1 MNRIQDEFFTKLS
14 NKATT
19 AFSQATQMYSI
30 YQLATM
36 MTMPNYDS
44 FFLPRGDVGNSKT
57 VMNLK
62 QLYTSVGVLS
72 AKEFTSFALRYFQ
85 LTEKQKIQLKI
96 KSSKGIDTS
105 NRPDIN
111 NFLNVLSDT
120 INQVLTDS
128 NINQAAE
135 KLVCNLLLGEAP
147 LQYYWDMKEGMKFIS
162 IPLNQI
168 ALADSTDNTLREFY
182 RKKTDMPV
190 KEIIATWPELTGIK
204 RIDEEEINKESI
216 DKLKFTITECMIYNY
231 DTNLWD
237 YIVKTEDSIL
247 LKREGFEVPPFYSI
261 PWLKKSGSPYAV
273 GQAVMVLAELLTMNR
288 TEFLTTYGYAMRAVP
303 AWVADDHAALD
314 PRTLRIAPN
323 AINVKPRDAQIAPLQ
338 AGDMPNMVID
348 WVSGKK
354 LEIQK
359 GMSDNTLLGVGKNA
373 SATEIE
379 ARTALMNRAEVFLFH
394 RALDFYKWVVDAT
407 VFELFRNGVIDDKV
421 ITWEEYKEF
430 IDISINGLQPADN
443 ATLQKA
449 NNALT
454 FYYNLDQ
461 TGNLAKMALN
471 LPRVFAGVNEA
482 MRMPTGWANDEATIS
497 ENLEAL
503 QAMQAQMAQAQAQ
516 EQQAKA
522 QSQELDNAAKAQ
534 EINQEE
540 VYE

>member
-1 MNRIQDEFFTKLS
+1 MNRQDEYFSKLS
-14 NKATT
+14 DKAAT
-19 AFSQATQMYSI
+19 AFSNATQMYSI

-44 FFLPRGDVGNSKT
+44 FFLPRGDVGNAKT

-62 QLYTSVGVLS
+62 QLYTNVGVLS
-72 AKEFTSFALRYFQ
+72 AKEFMSFALRYFQ

-96 KSSKGIDTS
+96 KGSKNINED
-105 NRPDIN
+105 DIQGMKD
-111 NFLNVLSDT
+111 FLNVLSDT
-120 INQVLTDS
+120 INQVLIDS
-128 NINQAAE
+128 NINQTAE

-147 LQYYWDMKEGMKFIS
+147 LQYYWDRKEGMKFIS

-182 RKKTDMPV
+182 RKKTDMPAN
-190 KEIIATWPELTGIK
+190 EIIATWPELTGIK
-204 RIDEEEINKESI
+204 KIDNEDL
-216 DKLKFTITECMIYNY
+216 DKDCLDKKKFTITECMVYNY

-237 YIVKTEDSIL
+237 YIVKTEESIL
-247 LKREGFEVPPFYSI
+247 LKREGYEVPPFFSI
-261 PWLKKSGSPYAV
+261 PWMKKSGSPYAV

-288 TEFLTTYGYAMRAVP
+288 TEFLTTYGFAMRAVP

-323 AINVKPRDAQIAPLQ
+323 SINVKPRDAQIAPLTP
-338 AGDMPNMVID
+338 GDMPNMVVD
-348 WVSGKK
+348 WLSGKK

-379 ARTALMNRAEVFLFH
+379 ARTALMNRAEIFLFH
-394 RALDFYKWVVDAT
+394 RAMEFYKWVVDAT
-407 VFELFRNGVIDDKV
+407 VFELFRNGVLDDKV
-421 ITWEEYKEF
+421 ITWEEYKEY
-430 IDISINGLQPADN
+430 IDIEINGLQPQDN

-449 NNALT
+449 SSALT

-482 MRMPTGWANDEATIS
+482 MRMPTGWANDENTIS
-497 ENLEAL
+497 ENLDAMSE
-503 QAMQAQMAQAQAQ
+503 MQAKMMEAQSQ
-516 EQQAKA
+516 EQAAKA
-522 QSQELDNAAKAQ
+522 RGQELDNAAKTQ
-534 EINQEE
+534 ELNQD
-540 VYE
+540 VIYE

>member
-1 MNRIQDEFFTKLS
+1 MNRQDEYLIKL
-14 NKATT
+14 NDKAAT
-19 AFSQATQMYSI
+19 AFSNATQMYRV
-30 YQLATM
+30 YQLATQ

-44 FFLPRGDVGNSKT
+44 FFLPRGDVGNAKT

-62 QLYTSVGVLS
+62 QLYTNVGVLS
-72 AKEFTSFALRYFQ
+72 AKEFMSFALRYFQ

-96 KSSKGIDTS
+96 KKSVGIDED
-105 NRPDIN
+105 NIPEMK

-120 INQVLTDS
+120 INQILIDS
-128 NINQAAE
+128 NINKTAE
-135 KLVCNLLLGEAP
+135 NIVCNLLLGEAP
-147 LQYYWDMKEGMKFIS
+147 VQYYWDVKEGMKFLS
-162 IPLNQI
+162 IPLDQI

-182 RKKTDMPV
+182 RKKVNMPV
-190 KEIIATWPELTGIK
+190 SEIINTWPELIGIK
-204 RIDEEEINKESI
+204 RIDDVDIEK
-216 DKLKFTITECMIYNY
+216 DKMDSQKFTITECMVYNY

-237 YIVKTEDSIL
+237 YIVKTDDSIL
-247 LKREGFEVPPFYSI
+247 LKREGYEVPPFFSL

-288 TEFLTTYGYAMRAVP
+288 TEFLTTYGFAMRAVP
-303 AWVADDHAALD
+303 SWVADDHAALD

-323 AINVKPRDAQIAPLQ
+323 AINVKPRDANIAPLTP
-338 AGDMPNMVID
+338 GDMPNMVID
-348 WVSGKK
+348 WLSGKK

-379 ARTALMNRAEVFLFH
+379 ARTALMNRAEIFLFH
-394 RALDFYKWVVDAT
+394 RAMEFYKWVVDAT
-407 VFELFRNGVIDDKV
+407 VFEMFRNQVIDDKV
-421 ITWEEYKEF
+421 ITWDEYKEY
-430 IDISINGLQPADN
+430 IDIEINGLQPQDN

-449 NNALT
+449 SSALT

-482 MRMPTGWANDEATIS
+482 MRMPTGWANDEETIS
-497 ENLEAL
+497 ENLDAL
-503 QAMQAQMAQAQAQ
+503 EQMQAQMAQSQAQ

-522 QSQELDNAAKAQ
+522 QGQELDNQQKAQ
-534 EINQEE
+534 EINQELTL
-540 VYE
+540 